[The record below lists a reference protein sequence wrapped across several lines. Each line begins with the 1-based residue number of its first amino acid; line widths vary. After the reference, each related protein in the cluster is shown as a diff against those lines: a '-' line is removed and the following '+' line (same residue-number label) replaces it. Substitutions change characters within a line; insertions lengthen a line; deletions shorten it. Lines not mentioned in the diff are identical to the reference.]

1 MTIRFQIP
9 VYLSDRVSASFD
21 SKKNWYYVKNEQQ
34 YGVELHFRGEK
45 FQNTKNREKN
55 LKNKQTKKRDAKVYW
70 SLKMSL
76 DT

>member
-55 LKNKQTKKRDAKVYW
+55 
-70 SLKMSL
+70 
-76 DT
+76 

>member
-45 FQNTKNREKN
+45 FQNTKNREKI
-55 LKNKQTKKRDAKVYW
+55 KKTNKQKKETQK
-70 SLKMSL
+70 
-76 DT
+76 

>member
-21 SKKNWYYVKNEQQ
+21 FKKNWYYVKNEQQ
-34 YGVELHFRGEK
+34 YGVELHFHGEK

-55 LKNKQTKKRDAKVYW
+55 
-70 SLKMSL
+70 
-76 DT
+76 

>member
-45 FQNTKNREKN
+45 FQNTKNGK
-55 LKNKQTKKRDAKVYW
+55 KIKKTTTKKRDAKVNW

>member
-21 SKKNWYYVKNEQQ
+21 SKKNWYM
-34 YGVELHFRGEK
+34 LRMSS
-45 FQNTKNREKN
+45 NTESSFIFAEKN
-55 LKNKQTKKRDAKVYW
+55 SKTQKTGKKIKKTNKQKRDAKVNW

>member
-21 SKKNWYYVKNEQQ
+21 SKKNGNM
-34 YGVELHFRGEK
+34 LRMSS
-45 FQNTKNREKN
+45 NTQSSFIFAEKN
-55 LKNKQTKKRDAKVYW
+55 SKTQKTGKKLKQKTKQKRDAKVNW

>member
-21 SKKNWYYVKNEQQ
+21 PPKNWYYVKNEQQ

-45 FQNTKNREKN
+45 FQNTKNRKKN
-55 LKNKQTKKRDAKVYW
+55 LKNNKKERRKSKLTSENVA
-70 SLKMSL
+70 
-76 DT
+76 